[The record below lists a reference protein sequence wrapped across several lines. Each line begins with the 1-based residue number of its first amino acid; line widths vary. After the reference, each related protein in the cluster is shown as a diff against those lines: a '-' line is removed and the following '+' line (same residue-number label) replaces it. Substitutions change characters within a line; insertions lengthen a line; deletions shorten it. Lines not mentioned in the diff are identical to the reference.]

1 MSPVEESP
9 AEESPAEQNAGNKLK
24 ALAASARAAALPRL
38 VALRDRFLA
47 LGRKQQ
53 IAVGAGAGVLVLA
66 LALAGGG
73 SSEVDSDLT
82 FAARRGNLD
91 ITVLEGGALEA
102 LQSQEIRSQVRD
114 RSGVKILSI
123 VEEGYRVTEEDV
135 AAGKILVEL
144 DTSSLVDE
152 QLNQEI
158 AVETAEA
165 SFIERRA
172 EYEIQLNTNM
182 TQLNDARQQMRFAR
196 LDFEKFLGA
205 DIVNDIIARLEI
217 EERLAASEAAD
228 RAVLESA
235 DADTLAANAAQTEAA
250 PAGLPEG
257 IEIDSLPPQ
266 MRDRIER
273 MMAETGGQLPP
284 EMLERMRRFASGE
297 FPPGGFGQ
305 RQGGGFAG
313 GPDGAGFGQGDRGGF
328 AGAPSAGLGGSA
340 PAQPEA
346 LESGDRAEE
355 VVVLELPPADID
367 PEPPEVSLLMDE
379 SYMAVRDQIDFT
391 QYADFD
397 QLADGEAKQRLR
409 ILLDEL
415 QVSQEEYLLA
425 QDRIEG
431 QRRLEA
437 RGFITPTE
445 LEAEELNLNKAA
457 NKQQEKETAL
467 RLYIQ
472 YTFPKEAEEFLS
484 NFENAVMAYQRQVKE
499 NIAKEAQE
507 RANFSSAER
516 KFNLEK
522 YKLADIEL
530 QIDAATIEAERP
542 GLVVYGGSNQG
553 SNRYRGNNQEAIQEG
568 ATVRERQP
576 ILTIPD
582 MREMAVRVDIHESA
596 VQRVEVG
603 QPAVVSIDAFPDV
616 RLSGEVIKVA
626 VVADSA
632 NSFMNPDLK
641 VYPSQVRIDG
651 THDWLRP
658 GMSAQVEILVASHA
672 DVIHVPVQAVSY
684 FGNDQVVYVNRGG
697 SVERRVV
704 EVGDFSDSFIEIV
717 SGLEEGEE
725 VLLLPPR
732 QNETASS

>member
-1 MSPVEESP
+1 MSP
-9 AEESPAEQNAGNKLK
+9 AEDRPTDQLK
-24 ALAASARAAALPRL
+24 ALADRARASALPWL
-38 VALRDRFLA
+38 AMLRDRYLA
-47 LGRKQQ
+47 LDRKLQ
-53 IAVGAGAGVLVLA
+53 IGIGAGAGVLILA
-66 LALAGGG
+66 LLLAGGG
-73 SSEVDSDLT
+73 SGDENNGLT

-102 LQSQEIRSQVRD
+102 LQSQEIRSRVRD

-123 VEEGYRVTEEDV
+123 VEEGYRVTDEDV
-135 AAGKILVEL
+135 AAGMILVEL
-144 DTSSLVDE
+144 DTSTLIDE
-152 QLNQEI
+152 QLSQEI
-158 AVETAEA
+158 AVETSEA

-172 EYEIQLNTNM
+172 AYEIQLNTNM

-205 DIVNDIIARLEI
+205 DIVNDIISRLEI

-228 RAVLESA
+228 RAVLEHA
-235 DADTLAANAAQTEAA
+235 EPVLAEAQEPEAA
-250 PAGLPEG
+250 PSGLPEG
-257 IEIDSLPPQ
+257 IEIESLPPQ
-266 MRDRIER
+266 MQNRIR
-273 MMAETGGQLPP
+273 QMMAENGGQLPP
-284 EMLERMRRFASGE
+284 ELVKRMQSFASGE
-297 FPPGGFGQ
+297 FPGGGRGRPGSGFQGGPG
-305 RQGGGFAG
+305 GGGFAG
-313 GPDGAGFGQGDRGGF
+313 GLGDGA
-328 AGAPSAGLGGSA
+328 PVEESA
-340 PAQPEA
+340 PA
-346 LESGDRAEE
+346 LEIGERIEE
-355 VVVLELPPADID
+355 VAVLELPPSDFD
-367 PEPPEVSLLMDE
+367 PEPPEVTLLMDE
-379 SYMAVRDQIDFT
+379 SYMVTRDRIDFT

-397 QLADGEAKQRLR
+397 KLADGEAKQRLR
-409 ILLDEL
+409 FLLDEL
-415 QVSQEEYLLA
+415 QVAQEEYLLA

-484 NFENAVMAYQRQVKE
+484 NYENAVMAYQRQAKE
-499 NIAKEAQE
+499 NIAKEALE
-507 RANFSSAER
+507 LANYSSAQR
-516 KFNLEK
+516 KLNLEQ
-522 YKLADIEL
+522 YKLADIEA
-530 QIDAATIEAERP
+530 QIDAATIEAELP
-542 GLVVYGGSNQG
+542 GLVVYGGSDQG
-553 SNRYRGNNQEAIQEG
+553 SSRYRSSSQEAIQEG

-582 MREMAVRVDIHESA
+582 MREMAVSVDIHESA
-596 VQRVEVG
+596 VQRVAVG
-603 QPAVVSIDAFPDV
+603 QPAIILIDAYPDV
-616 RLSGEVIKVA
+616 RLTGEVIKVA

-632 NSFMNPDLK
+632 NSFLNPDLK

-658 GMSAQVEILVASHA
+658 GMSAQVEILVASLE
-672 DVIHVPVQAVSY
+672 DVVYAPVQSVSY
-684 FGNDQVVYVNRGG
+684 FGSDQVVYVRRGG

-704 EVGDFSDSFIEIV
+704 EVGDFSDSFIEIE

-732 QNETASS
+732 QSLESAAS

>member
-1 MSPVEESP
+1 MSP
-9 AEESPAEQNAGNKLK
+9 AEDRPTDQLK
-24 ALAASARAAALPRL
+24 ALADRARASALPWL
-38 VALRDRFLA
+38 AMLRDRYLA
-47 LGRKQQ
+47 LDRKLQ
-53 IAVGAGAGVLVLA
+53 IGIGAGAGVLILA
-66 LALAGGG
+66 LLLAGGG
-73 SSEVDSDLT
+73 SGDENNGLT

-102 LQSQEIRSQVRD
+102 LQSQEIRSRVRD

-135 AAGKILVEL
+135 AAGMILVEL
-144 DTSSLVDE
+144 DTSTLIDE
-152 QLNQEI
+152 QLSQEI
-158 AVETAEA
+158 AVETSEA

-172 EYEIQLNTNM
+172 AYEIQLNTNM

-205 DIVNDIIARLEI
+205 DIVNDIISRLEI

-228 RAVLESA
+228 RAVLEHA
-235 DADTLAANAAQTEAA
+235 EPVLAEAREPEAA
-250 PAGLPEG
+250 PSGLPEG
-257 IEIDSLPPQ
+257 VEIESLPPQ
-266 MRDRIER
+266 MQNRIR
-273 MMAETGGQLPP
+273 QMMAENGGQLPP
-284 EMLERMRRFASGE
+284 ELVDRMQRFTSGE
-297 FPPGGFGQ
+297 FPGGGRGRPSSGFQGGPG
-305 RQGGGFAG
+305 GGGFAQGPG
-313 GPDGAGFGQGDRGGF
+313 G
-328 AGAPSAGLGGSA
+328 GAPVEDSA
-340 PAQPEA
+340 PT
-346 LESGDRAEE
+346 LEIGERIEE
-355 VVVLELPPADID
+355 VAVLELPPSDID
-367 PEPPEVSLLMDE
+367 PEPPEVTLLMDE
-379 SYMAVRDQIDFT
+379 SYMLIRDRIDFT

-397 QLADGEAKQRLR
+397 KLADGEAKQRLR
-409 ILLDEL
+409 FLLDEL
-415 QVSQEEYLLA
+415 QVAQEEYLLA

-484 NFENAVMAYQRQVKE
+484 NYENAVMAYQRQVKE
-499 NIAKEAQE
+499 NIAKEALE
-507 RANFSSAER
+507 LANYSSAQR
-516 KFNLEK
+516 KLNLEQ
-522 YKLADIEL
+522 YKLADIEA
-530 QIDAATIEAERP
+530 QIDAATIEAELP
-542 GLVVYGGSNQG
+542 GLVVYGGSDQG
-553 SNRYRGNNQEAIQEG
+553 SSRYRSSSQEAIQEG

-582 MREMAVRVDIHESA
+582 MREMAVSVDIHESA
-596 VQRVEVG
+596 VQRVAVG
-603 QPAVVSIDAFPDV
+603 QPAIILIDAYPDV
-616 RLSGEVIKVA
+616 RLTGEVIKVA

-632 NSFMNPDLK
+632 NSFLNPDLK

-658 GMSAQVEILVASHA
+658 GMSAQVEILVASLE
-672 DVIHVPVQAVSY
+672 DVVYAPVQSVSY
-684 FGNDQVVYVNRGG
+684 FGSDQVVYVRRGG

-704 EVGDFSDSFIEIV
+704 EVGDFSDSFIEIE

-732 QNETASS
+732 QSLESAAS